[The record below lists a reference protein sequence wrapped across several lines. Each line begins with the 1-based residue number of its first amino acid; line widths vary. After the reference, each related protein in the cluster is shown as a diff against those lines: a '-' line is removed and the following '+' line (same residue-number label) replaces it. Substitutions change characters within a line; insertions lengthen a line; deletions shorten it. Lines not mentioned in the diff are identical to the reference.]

1 MLGIYLLIAVI
12 VFLVFVV
19 KYVYQKFY
27 VGGDSCTTT
36 EDKLLIAHD
45 LLKRLAAAIIWL
57 PIGIYYIFV
66 FRQEIAELY
75 RKLLG
80 KGC

>member
-1 MLGIYLLIAVI
+1 MLGFYLLVAVI
-12 VFLVFVV
+12 IFLVFVV
-19 KYVYQKFY
+19 KYFYDEFY
-27 VGGDSCTTT
+27 VGDCSCTTT
-36 EDKLLIAHD
+36 EDRLLVAHD

-57 PIGIYYIFV
+57 PIGIFYVFV
-66 FRQEIAELY
+66 FRQEIADLY